1 MNQTPIAYAVA
12 RVMPEAVATG
22 LLVSICTIQ
31 APTGAV
37 SDSGQPTG
45 AYSDVV
51 GLVDIRCMDAVMNLD
66 PIQATEAKAV
76 AEIAAKSFRHIFL
89 DGYYPLI
96 IANVGSA
103 WRAVVDGTVYD
114 LLGAEPDSQSTQT
127 RLSLQLVT
135 V

>member
-1 MNQTPIAYAVA
+1 MNQQPIQNAIAN
-12 RVMPEAVATG
+12 VMPKAIATG
-22 LLVSICTIQ
+22 LLVSLCTIQ

-45 AYSDVV
+45 AYGDVV
-51 GLVDIRCMDAVMNLD
+51 GLVDIRCMDAVMNVGT
-66 PIQATEAKAV
+66 IQATEAKAV

-114 LLGAEPDSQSTQT
+114 LLGAEKDSQDTQT